1 MEVDCFP
8 ISSLNVNCKDCEV
21 RPLPRL
27 FISFYHIQF
36 SFLSGREKERERER
50 ESDKERERERESRKR
65 EIERREASLY
75 TIGVF
80 PPLCGSVKNVL
91 WKKVFDIMLIK
102 ISL

>member
-65 EIERREASLY
+65 EREREGKPLFTQSEFFLLY
-75 TIGVF
+75 VE
-80 PPLCGSVKNVL
+80 V
-91 WKKVFDIMLIK
+91 
-102 ISL
+102 